1 MVGAPALGSG
11 LPAEIPDPH
20 ALEPEAADS
29 VLDEVNDNTWDFQK
43 LSALSPWSLA
53 FGKLFGSTIYCW
65 YGGLIAFAV
74 AVGISLQVSPPYK
87 VFVGGALI
95 LLGGVIVQATAAR
108 TAERQRAFTALLR
121 AKGRDAL
128 ARIAR

>member
-1 MVGAPALGSG
+1 HRAIAMPIVLGVIFYIASQLYLGSKESEVG
-11 LPAEIPDPH
+11 SATTGIFFLLVKIWGGH
-20 ALEPEAADS
+20 KAADS

-53 FGKLFGSTIYCW
+53 FGKLFGSSIYCW

-87 VFVGGALI
+87 VFVGG
-95 LLGGVIVQATAAR
+95 
-108 TAERQRAFTALLR
+108 
-121 AKGRDAL
+121 
-128 ARIAR
+128 